1 MKMKNYDI
9 ASKAEKGRKK
19 DRGERNGDCCS
30 WIEKNGC
37 VVLALADGVDGGGV
51 V

>member
-1 MKMKNYDI
+1 MKNYDI